1 MDEISP
7 IDEQIK
13 ILHSRNALMGKT
25 LPSFFR
31 SSKSEIAYFRCDS
44 DDVYVAYARINP
56 GDEIKSQFGISL
68 EIPVVISLH
77 DPLQPR
83 VLELFKALRASSATD
98 GDIGILVARDPKARL
113 YARDKKKIG
122 FPILVL
128 LEKELS
134 EIHRTSNLREKLAEL
149 LRSINYF
156 DIKGEIRQKD
166 QFFGR
171 LDDIQKVLESVRT
184 NQSVGVFGLRK
195 SGKTSLLLQ
204 VRDRLDAA
212 GELSSFITLN
222 EMSSDVDLRLTI
234 LERVRESISVRKGE
248 SFPKL
253 RLLSKAGTRNTLSVD
268 DVKAT
273 WTADLK
279 RILNHGGCRHV
290 LMVDEVDLANVEDG
304 ELHSR
309 SYEERLAMNRV
320 LRELRGVVQVQQE
333 SPDANLVLLAAGVG
347 SSVVTRITRF
357 DEENQLYQFLSVRS
371 LQPLALSE
379 VREMVR
385 TLGKR
390 SGLAFKDSQLFEFLF
405 SQYGGHP
412 QLTRLACSLVAES
425 RTQKS
430 VKTVPYQVKLEDLED
445 AADNPSEDAPRFS
458 AAQNLKGFG
467 KWYANEYIIID
478 EGLRAG
484 LISLDPDRI
493 PHAIDFGIFDR
504 TGRLRMK
511 TLLRRGSS
519 NDI

>member
-1 MDEISP
+1 MDETSP
-7 IDEQIK
+7 IAEHLK
-13 ILHSRNALMGKT
+13 ILQSRNAFLGKV
-25 LPSFFR
+25 LPSFLR

-44 DDVYVAYARINP
+44 DDVFVAYARINP
-56 GDEIKSQFGISL
+56 GDEIKNQFGISL

-77 DPLQPR
+77 EQLQPR
-83 VLELFKALRASSATD
+83 VLDLFKDLRALSTTD

-113 YARDKKKIG
+113 YARDKKKVG

-128 LEKELS
+128 LEKDLG
-134 EIHRTSNLREKLAEL
+134 EIHRTSNLRERLAEL

-156 DIKGEIRQKD
+156 DIKGEIRQAD

-171 LDDIQKVLESVRT
+171 IDDIQKVSESIRAG
-184 NQSVGVFGLRK
+184 QSIGVFGLRK
-195 SGKTSLLLQ
+195 SGKTSLLLKI
-204 VRDRLDAA
+204 RDRLDAA

-222 EMSSDVDLRLTI
+222 EMSSDVDFRLSI
-234 LERVRESISVRKGE
+234 LERVRESISVRKE
-248 SFPKL
+248 DSFPKL
-253 RLLSKAGTRNTLSVD
+253 RLLSKAGTRNTLSAD
-268 DVKAT
+268 DVRAT

-279 RILNHGGCRHV
+279 RILNHGGSRHV

-304 ELHSR
+304 ELHTR

-333 SPDANLVLLAAGVG
+333 SPDANLVLLASGVA

-357 DEENQLYQFLSVRS
+357 EEENQLYQFLSVRS
-371 LQPLALSE
+371 LQPLSISE

-390 SGLAFKDSQLFEFLF
+390 SGLAFKDPQLFDFLF
-405 SQYGGHP
+405 AEYGGHP

-430 VKTVPYQVKLEDLED
+430 VKAVPYQVKLEDLED
-445 AADNPSEDAPRFS
+445 AAENPSEDAPKFS
-458 AAQNLKGFG
+458 AAQTLKGFG
-467 KWYANEYIIID
+467 KWYASEYRLID
-478 EGLRAG
+478 QGLRARAPV
-484 LISLDPDRI
+484 DPAMI

-504 TGRLRMK
+504 TGALRMK
-511 TLLRRGSS
+511 TLLRRGYS
-519 NDI
+519 DDV